1 MHAMNRRVQPLARRM
16 AQVAV
21 AAVAAVGVF
30 GPVSVLA
37 AEYNWRVSVVT
48 PEGHPYNDGLAHF
61 KERVESGSDGA
72 ISVKI
77 FPSSQLGGEVESV
90 KNVQLGTLDMTI
102 VSTSNTSPFYQDLEV
117 LGVPYSF
124 KSLECAYK
132 VLDGEIGQNMAKG
145 LVEQSGLRV
154 LGWYTFGMRQLVNTK
169 RPILEPKDL
178 NGLVFRV
185 PADKMAEAAYKALG
199 ANPVPM
205 AFPEMFNGFQQGVID
220 GADNPL
226 ITLQAFKW
234 YEVVKYASITN
245 TAAGLSPFLVS
256 ERAFQKLPDPLKEL
270 VLEAGAESAVVNRES
285 EARLT
290 ADATGKLKENGVQ
303 IDEPDLA
310 PFREAV
316 QPVFDL
322 ARKNFGDE
330 LVESVLNAQTGC

>member
-1 MHAMNRRVQPLARRM
+1 MQETNRRELPRLRRV
-16 AQVAV
+16 AQVAL
-21 AAVAAVGVF
+21 AAVAAF
-30 GPVSVLA
+30 GSLVVMA
-37 AEYNWRVSVVT
+37 AEHNWRVSVVT

-61 KERVESGSDGA
+61 KERVETGSDGA

-90 KNVQLGTLDMTI
+90 KNVQLGTLEMTI
-102 VSTSNTSPFYQDLEV
+102 VSTSNTSPFYKDLEV
-117 LGVPYSF
+117 MGVPYSF

-132 VLDGEIGQNMAKG
+132 VLDGEIGQGMAAG

-154 LGWYTFGMRQLVNTK
+154 LGWYTFGMRQLINTK

-234 YEVVKYASITN
+234 YEAVKYASITN

-256 ERAFQKLPDPLKEL
+256 EKAFQKLSEPLKKL
-270 VLEAGAESAVVNRES
+270 VLEAGAESAVINRES
-285 EARLT
+285 EATLT
-290 ADATGKLKENGVQ
+290 ANATEFLKEHGVQ

-310 PFREAV
+310 PFRAAV

-322 ARKNFGDE
+322 ARENFGDE
-330 LVESVLNAQTGC
+330 LVESVLNAQKDC